1 MSTLRKSFFVLTIMA
16 WLAVEAVA
24 QPAIDLS
31 FSSRKLDSSFYELT
45 IRGSLPPEWNLYGIN
60 SAVEGLSPVFNFE
73 YENVA
78 VPGNPVFDAD
88 PQIIF
93 DPIFDNNR
101 LSVYQGNFSFRQKIR
116 IDGVVPHALKGQL
129 VINISKAKEFY
140 PVEHAFDIALEG
152 GQPMSTDPAR
162 IKLVSIDKDNP
173 IGDCGKQEEHE
184 SSLWGIFLL
193 GFAGGLVALLTPCV
207 FPMIPFTVSFFTRSS
222 GNRKAAIRNGIIYG
236 MFIFLIYVL
245 LSVPFHIAGNVNP
258 EIFNTI
264 STNAFLNVLFFGVF
278 MFFALSFFGL
288 FEITLPG
295 SLTNKADQKSG
306 LSNIGGIFFM
316 SLTLALVSFSC
327 TGPILGSL
335 LVGSLSGGVW
345 PLTAGLAG
353 FGAALGLPFGLF
365 AIFPDMLKSLPK
377 SGGWLDT
384 VKKVLAFVE
393 VALALKFLSNAD
405 LVMHWGILK
414 REVFIGI
421 WVLLSIGLAGYL
433 FGLIRLPHDSK
444 DQKISAGRKAF
455 GVVALVFS
463 VYLIPGVTPWRIIS
477 MDLLSGFPP
486 PLSYSLYDRD
496 HKEDR
501 VLEANVVNDY
511 DHAIQLSDSLHKP
524 LLIDFTGW
532 ACVNCRKMEENVWN
546 HPEVYEYI
554 RQNYILVSLY
564 VDDRKKLPIGERV
577 AYVTKDRHTKD
588 LITLG
593 DKWTTFEAENFGQ
606 VSQPF
611 YVILNNKEQLLNHPV
626 GYTPE
631 IKEYLNWLKC
641 GKDTFDNNQLAAND
655 GNEQN

>member
-1 MSTLRKSFFVLTIMA
+1 MSELRKSALVLATLFCLVISA
-16 WLAVEAVA
+16 DG
-24 QPAIDLS
+24 QPQIELS
-31 FSSRKLDSSFYELT
+31 FSSKKLDSSFYELS
-45 IRGSLPPEWNLYGIN
+45 IKGPLPDGWNLYGSN
-60 SAVEGLSPVFNFE
+60 PAVEGLSPVFNFD
-73 YENVA
+73 YENVVA
-78 VPGNPVFDAD
+78 LDGTVFDSESH
-88 PQIIF
+88 IVS
-93 DPIFDNNR
+93 DPIFDDQK
-101 LSVYQGNFSFRQKIR
+101 LSMLTGNLSITQKLR
-116 IDGVVPHALKGQL
+116 IDGTIPRSLKGSL
-129 VINISKAKEFY
+129 VMTVSNAKEFY
-140 PVEHAFDIALEG
+140 PIEIPFDVTLEG
-152 GQPMSTDPAR
+152 GLFAHSDVVTLKRA
-162 IKLVSIDKDNP
+162 SIDIENALS
-173 IGDCGKQEEHE
+173 DCGKQVEQE

-222 GNRKAAIRNGIIYG
+222 ANRKSAIRNGITYG
-236 MFIFLIYVL
+236 LFIFLIYVL

-264 STNAFLNVLFFGVF
+264 STNAVINVLFFGVF

-295 SLTNKADQKSG
+295 SLTNKTDQKSG

-335 LVGSLSGGVW
+335 LVGSLGGGVW

-353 FGAALGLPFGLF
+353 FGAALGLPFGVF
-365 AIFPDMLKSLPK
+365 AVFPDLLKSLPR

-393 VALALKFLSNAD
+393 VALAFKFLSNAD

-421 WVLLSIGLAGYL
+421 WLLLSLGLTAYL
-433 FGLIRLPHDSK
+433 LGLIRFPHDTIG
-444 DQKISAGRKAF
+444 QKIGIGRKSLAVVTLAF
-455 GVVALVFS
+455 SIYLV
-463 VYLIPGVTPWRIIS
+463 PGLTPWKVIN
-477 MDLLSGFPP
+477 MDMLSGFPP
-486 PLSYSLYDRD
+486 PMSYSIYDKD
-496 HKEDR
+496 QKENN
-501 VLEANVVNDY
+501 VLEANVINDY
-511 DHAIQLSDSLHKP
+511 DRAIYLSDSLRKP

-546 HPEVYEYI
+546 QQEVYEYI

-564 VDDRKKLPIGERV
+564 VDDRKKLPIEERV
-577 AYVTKDRHTKD
+577 SYVTADNQSKD
-588 LITLG
+588 LVTLG

-611 YVILNNKEQLLNHPV
+611 YVILNNAEQLVNNPV

-631 IKEYLNWLKC
+631 VKDYLEWLEC
-641 GKDTFDNNQLAAND
+641 GKKAFDSNQLSMRHDN
-655 GNEQN
+655 

>member
-1 MSTLRKSFFVLTIMA
+1 MNTIRKSVFLLAIIC
-16 WLAVEAVA
+16 WLAPKAIA
-24 QPAIDLS
+24 QPEINLS
-31 FSSRKLDSSFYELT
+31 FSSKKLDSTFYELT
-45 IRGSLPPEWNLYGIN
+45 VKGGLPAGWNLYGSN

-73 YENVA
+73 YENVVA
-78 VPGNPVFDAD
+78 MGNPVSDSD
-88 PQIIF
+88 PQIIS
-93 DPIFDNNR
+93 DPIFDNNQ
-101 LSVYQGNFSFRQKIR
+101 LAVFNGSFSFIQKVR
-116 IDGVVPHALKGQL
+116 IDGTIPHALKGSL
-129 VINISKAKEFY
+129 VLNISNTKEFY
-140 PVEHAFDIALEG
+140 PLEHSFDISLEG
-152 GQPMSTDPAR
+152 GLPAQTNPAR
-162 IKLVSIDKDNP
+162 IKLVSIDIENAMS
-173 IGDCGKQEEHE
+173 DCGKQEEHE

-236 MFIFLIYVL
+236 LFIFLIYLL

-264 STNAFLNVLFFGVF
+264 STNAYINVLFFGVF

-365 AIFPDMLKSLPK
+365 AIFPDLLKSLPK

-393 VALALKFLSNAD
+393 VALAFKFLSNAD

-421 WVLLSIGLAGYL
+421 WALLSIGLTAYL
-433 FGLIRLPHDSK
+433 FGLIRLPHDTK
-444 DQKISAGRKAF
+444 GQTISVGRKAF
-455 GVVALVFS
+455 AVVTLAFS
-463 VYLIPGVTPWRIIS
+463 IYLIPGLTPWRITN
-477 MDLLSGFPP
+477 MELLSGFPP
-486 PLSYSLYDRD
+486 PLSYSIYEKDNRQNN
-496 HKEDR
+496 

-511 DHAIQLSDSLHKP
+511 DRAIQLSDSLGKP

-546 HPEVYEYI
+546 QPEVSEYI
-554 RQNYILVSLY
+554 QQNFVLVSLY
-564 VDDRKKLPIGERV
+564 VDDRKKLPVGERV
-577 AYVTKDRHTKD
+577 TYVTKDNDTKE

-611 YVILNNKEQLLNHPV
+611 YVILNNKEQLLNNPV

-631 IKEYLNWLKC
+631 INDYLTWLKC
-641 GKDTFDNNQLAAND
+641 GKDAFDNNQLATRYDN
-655 GNEQN
+655 